1 MLTLLRSNRHFSIFL
16 ATQATSNLGDAARN
30 VIVPLLVLQLTHSP
44 ALVAAVLLVH
54 TATSLVLRLPFG
66 ALLDRWDRRNTML
79 LADLGRGVLTL
90 LIPLTAAFHGPVVLV
105 LFAVAVPLSVFS
117 TFFGA
122 GFGAITPSLVEKESV
137 ARAYGLVE
145 GGESLA
151 WVGGPIVAGLLMTT
165 FGAANAL
172 IVDGVSFLVS
182 AAGLAVIRVPRSEVR
197 DEPGAERKS
206 LWHNVL
212 EGLRFLISNPPLRR
226 VVTLWTLYGAIG
238 YGAVTGL
245 VYVGSHGGTI
255 GPAVASLAVAA
266 YAGGSVLGT
275 LAAGWRQPASPWLP
289 ISACLLVIAL
299 GSALVAGGLAVTIL
313 VGALLFGLGEGFF
326 LVVYLALQA
335 NVTPDAL
342 MARITS
348 ATSLL
353 SSLAVAV
360 GIGWMGLALQQL
372 KGPGAFGLLAAFAL
386 VLAVS
391 LVLTRP
397 RVQRVVKCRRAWRP
411 GSGPRSG

>member
-1 MLTLLRSNRHFSIFL
+1 MLTLLRSNRHFSLFL

-44 ALVAAVLLVH
+44 ALVAAVLLVQ
-54 TATSLVLRLPFG
+54 TASGLGLRLPFG
-66 ALLDRWDRRNTML
+66 ALLDRWDRRRTML

-90 LIPLTAAFHGPVVLV
+90 VIPLTAAFHGPVPLV

-117 TFFGA
+117 TFFSA

-145 GGESLA
+145 GAESLA

-182 AAGLAVIRVPRSEVR
+182 AAGLAVIRVPRSEAR

-226 VVTLWTLYGAIG
+226 VVISWTLYGAVG
-238 YGAVTGL
+238 YGAVPGL
-245 VYVGSHGGTI
+245 LYVGSHGGTT

-275 LAAGWRQPASPWLP
+275 LAAGWRQPASPWLA
-289 ISACLLVIAL
+289 ISACLLIIAL
-299 GSALVAGGLAVTIL
+299 GAALVAGGLAVTIL
-313 VGALLFGLGEGFF
+313 VGAVLFGLGEGFF

-335 NVTPDAL
+335 DVTPDAL
-342 MARITS
+342 MGRITS

-360 GIGWMGLALQQL
+360 GIGWMGLALQLL

-397 RVQRVVKCRRAWRP
+397 RVRRATAP
-411 GSGPRSG
+411 A

>member
-1 MLTLLRSNRHFSIFL
+1 MLTLLRSNRHFSLFL

-44 ALVAAVLLVH
+44 ALVAAVLLVQ
-54 TATSLVLRLPFG
+54 TASGLGLRLPFG
-66 ALLDRWDRRNTML
+66 ALLDCWDRRRTML

-90 LIPLTAAFHGPVVLV
+90 VIPLTAAFHGPVPLV

-117 TFFGA
+117 TFFSA

-145 GGESLA
+145 GAESLA

-182 AAGLAVIRVPRSEVR
+182 AAGLAVIRVPRSEAR
-197 DEPGAERKS
+197 DEPGAERES

-226 VVTLWTLYGAIG
+226 VVISWTLYGAVG
-238 YGAVTGL
+238 YGAVPGL
-245 VYVGSHGGTI
+245 LYVGSHGGTT

-275 LAAGWRQPASPWLP
+275 LAAGWRQPASPWLA
-289 ISACLLVIAL
+289 ISACLLIIAL
-299 GSALVAGGLAVTIL
+299 GAALVAGGLAVTIL
-313 VGALLFGLGEGFF
+313 VGAVLFGLGEGFF

-335 NVTPDAL
+335 DVTPDAL
-342 MARITS
+342 MGRITS

-360 GIGWMGLALQQL
+360 GIGWMGLALQLL

-397 RVQRVVKCRRAWRP
+397 RVRRATAP
-411 GSGPRSG
+411 A

>member
-1 MLTLLRSNRHFSIFL
+1 MLTLLRSNRHFSLFL

-44 ALVAAVLLVH
+44 ALVAAVLLVQ
-54 TATSLVLRLPFG
+54 TASGLGLRLPFG
-66 ALLDRWDRRNTML
+66 ALLDRWDRRRTML

-90 LIPLTAAFHGPVVLV
+90 VIPLTAAFHGPVPLV

-117 TFFGA
+117 TFFSA

-145 GGESLA
+145 GAESLA

-182 AAGLAVIRVPRSEVR
+182 AAGLAVIRVPRSEAR
-197 DEPGAERKS
+197 DEPGAERES

-226 VVTLWTLYGAIG
+226 VVISWTLYGAVG
-238 YGAVTGL
+238 YGAVPGL
-245 VYVGSHGGTI
+245 LYVGSHGGTT

-275 LAAGWRQPASPWLP
+275 LAAGWRQPASPWLA
-289 ISACLLVIAL
+289 ISACLLIIAL
-299 GSALVAGGLAVTIL
+299 GAALVAGGLAVTIL
-313 VGALLFGLGEGFF
+313 VGAVLFGVGEGFF

-335 NVTPDAL
+335 DVTPDAL
-342 MARITS
+342 MGRITS

-360 GIGWMGLALQQL
+360 GIGWMGLALQLL

-397 RVQRVVKCRRAWRP
+397 RVRRATAP
-411 GSGPRSG
+411 A

>member
-1 MLTLLRSNRHFSIFL
+1 MLTLLRSNRHFSLFL

-44 ALVAAVLLVH
+44 ALVAAVLLVQ
-54 TATSLVLRLPFG
+54 TATGLGLRLPFG
-66 ALLDRWDRRNTML
+66 ALLDRWDRRRTMQ

-90 LIPLTAAFHGPVVLV
+90 VIPLTAAFHGPVLLV

-145 GGESLA
+145 GAESLA

-182 AAGLAVIRVPRSEVR
+182 AAGLAVIRVPRSEAR
-197 DEPGAERKS
+197 DKPGAERES

-226 VVTLWTLYGAIG
+226 VVISWTLYGAVG
-238 YGAVTGL
+238 YGAVPGL
-245 VYVGSHGGTI
+245 LYVGSRGGTT

-275 LAAGWRQPASPWLP
+275 LAAGWRQPASPWLA
-289 ISACLLVIAL
+289 ISACLLIIAL
-299 GSALVAGGLAVTIL
+299 GAALVAGGLAVTIL
-313 VGALLFGLGEGFF
+313 VGAVLFGLGEGFF

-335 NVTPDAL
+335 DVTPDAL
-342 MARITS
+342 MGRITS

-360 GIGWMGLALQQL
+360 GIGWMGLALQLL

-397 RVQRVVKCRRAWRP
+397 RVRRATAP
-411 GSGPRSG
+411 A